1 MNSVTKKTKTST
13 YFNLICIL
21 AFLCEECFQITAYAT
36 RKIKGKPIIV
46 SVHTHTHSCTC
57 IHGYCMRLNGLA
69 ESLQV
74 SDNPFSQMVG
84 WAKLSAL
91 KLLNSA
97 ASYPQETDLCVFNV
111 RFTQNVKVLE
121 FSSVPH
127 FKRKAVWSVDEARS
141 SSMKPQC
148 LPALNCTA
156 ETTSDVVIF
165 HMLIELDHVIQEILS
180 VFTLLFVIHIAFAQN
195 ISTGSHVLQE
205 RREHLEY
212 PKKMHWHGENTSLS
226 VR

>member
-36 RKIKGKPIIV
+36 RKIKGKCIIV

-127 FKRKAVWSVDEARS
+127 FKRKEKLFGVWMRPDHLAWSHSV
-141 SSMKPQC
+141 C
-148 LPALNCTA
+148 LLWIAQLRQQA
-156 ETTSDVVIF
+156 
-165 HMLIELDHVIQEILS
+165 ML
-180 VFTLLFVIHIAFAQN
+180 
-195 ISTGSHVLQE
+195 
-205 RREHLEY
+205 
-212 PKKMHWHGENTSLS
+212 
-226 VR
+226 

>member
-1 MNSVTKKTKTST
+1 MYYSQR
-13 YFNLICIL
+13 
-21 AFLCEECFQITAYAT
+21 A
-36 RKIKGKPIIV
+36 
-46 SVHTHTHSCTC
+46 HTHTHSCTC

-165 HMLIELDHVIQEILS
+165 HMLIELDHVIQENPLCVYPS
-180 VFTLLFVIHIAFAQN
+180 FCYSYCFRT
-195 ISTGSHVLQE
+195 
-205 RREHLEY
+205 EHLY
-212 PKKMHWHGENTSLS
+212 RLPCSPGTTWASGVS
-226 VR
+226 